1 MLEPRTYRGPRA
13 MNRLRAII
21 ADDEPLARRG
31 LLRLLAEHAD
41 IEVVAECPDGD
52 ATVDAV
58 RRLRPDLLL
67 LDIQMPGRNGFEV
80 LESLAT
86 EERPATIF
94 ATAFDAHALQA
105 FEVHAVDYVLKPIQA
120 ERFDAAL
127 ARARERIAAQHR
139 LPLSTDE
146 LARLAAFLG
155 TSPEAKHLERF
166 LVRSTTGV
174 VVVPA
179 REVRYLEADGDYVKL
194 HRGNRQEL
202 MRATLQSLE
211 ARLDP
216 AAFVRVHRSYVV
228 RLDEVREVRGAA
240 GGDGTVLL
248 RDGAEL
254 PVSRT
259 YRERL
264 LDALDRR

>member
-1 MLEPRTYRGPRA
+1 MSPLRTV
-13 MNRLRAII
+13 I

-31 LLRLLAEHAD
+31 LLRLLSSHAD

-52 ATVDAV
+52 AALAAV
-58 RRLRPDLLL
+58 RRTRPDLLV
-67 LDIQMPGRNGFEV
+67 LDIQMPGRSGFEV
-80 LESLAT
+80 LEALT
-86 EERPATIF
+86 PDERPATIF

-120 ERFDAAL
+120 GRFDAAL

-139 LPLSTDE
+139 LPLSSED
-146 LARLAAFLG
+146 LARLAEFLG
-155 TSPEAKHLERF
+155 TSPEATYLARF
-166 LVRSTTGV
+166 LVRATSGV
-174 VVVPA
+174 LVVPVG
-179 REVRYLEADGDYVKL
+179 EVRYLEADGDYVRL
-194 HRGNRQEL
+194 HRDGRHEL

-211 ARLDP
+211 TRLDP
-216 AAFVRVHRSYVV
+216 TDFVRVHRSLIV
-228 RLDEVREVRGAA
+228 RLDQVREVHGAA
-240 GGDGTVLL
+240 GGDGTLL
-248 RDGAEL
+248 LDDGTEL